1 MELAQ
6 FAELQAF
13 AQFASA
19 LDKTSQNQLARGRRL
34 RELLKQSQSNLL
46 PVEEQIATIATGTIG
61 YLDSFEIGQVK
72 LFLDWMS
79 YVNTSKILIPRNSIF

>member
-1 MELAQ
+1 VTSL
-6 FAELQAF
+6 L
-13 AQFASA
+13 FASA
-19 LDKTSQNQLARGRRL
+19 LDKTSQNPLFL
-34 RELLKQSQSNLL
+34 SRELLKQSQSNLL

>member
-1 MELAQ
+1 
-6 FAELQAF
+6 
-13 AQFASA
+13 
-19 LDKTSQNQLARGRRL
+19 
-34 RELLKQSQSNLL
+34 
-46 PVEEQIATIATGTIG
+46 VEEQIATIATGTIG